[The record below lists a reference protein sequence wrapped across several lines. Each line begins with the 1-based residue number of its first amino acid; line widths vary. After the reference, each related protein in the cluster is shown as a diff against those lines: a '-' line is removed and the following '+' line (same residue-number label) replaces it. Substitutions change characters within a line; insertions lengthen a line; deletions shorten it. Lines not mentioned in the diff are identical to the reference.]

1 MSGLRLEVRTE
12 YMEVHI
18 FKSVSDHPGSTMK
31 GVQAPKA
38 VYVSKGRVWSS
49 SYGAYLSTSKDRN
62 ANKIILDTEY
72 TCSTIYPP
80 PAPPDVHTARFLFGE
95 NPVQQ

>member
-72 TCSTIYPP
+72 TCSTI
-80 PAPPDVHTARFLFGE
+80 
-95 NPVQQ
+95 